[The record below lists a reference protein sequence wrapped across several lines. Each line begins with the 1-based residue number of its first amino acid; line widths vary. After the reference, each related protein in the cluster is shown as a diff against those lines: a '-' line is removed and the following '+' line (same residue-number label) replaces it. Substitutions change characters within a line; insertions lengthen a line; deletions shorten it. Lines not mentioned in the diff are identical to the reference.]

1 MKLLIILL
9 ASLTLLTG
17 CGFNDEIVSQ
27 KLKTYEVIDVKR
39 PKYFKVSLRDVETNQ
54 VFERLRVSKRCSNW
68 RNLKLGSRW
77 QFTEVVKM
85 KEDGSKYSQI
95 NDVHTLCGRL

>member
-17 CGFNDEIVSQ
+17 CGFNDTIVSQ
-27 KLKTYEVIDVKR
+27 KLKTYEVIDIKR
-39 PKYFKVSLRDVETNQ
+39 PKHFKVSLRDVETNQ
-54 VFERLRVSKRCSNW
+54 VFKMIRVSKRCSNW
-68 RNLKLGSRW
+68 RNLKLGSHW

-85 KEDGSKYSQI
+85 KEDGSQYAQI
-95 NDVHTLCGRL
+95 TDVHTLCSRL